1 MEHSEKKKNKLL
13 KVLKTVNQLKKKI
26 FYSNILDD
34 YFVEAFRDV
43 HIDQVV
49 KQLASSPHPS
59 AILDLCDAVINDL
72 TSDSPDDEEDSNGS
86 EAENGSQEDN
96 QDGGS

>member
-1 MEHSEKKKNKLL
+1 M
-13 KVLKTVNQLKKKI
+13 NQLKKKI

-86 EAENGSQEDN
+86 EAENGSQEDS